1 LTFTAVYFKMKK
13 MKSNIPP
20 PTPHMGNL
28 LKTYFRAKHIRKAVL
43 ARLLQRDKSSISR
56 YQKRKT
62 LAIDILWDISHALQH
77 NFFSDIAAQ
86 LPAHF
91 SSDIPADTSKDELIN
106 TLQEE
111 NKQLTTQVATLKEVL
126 QTKT

>member
-1 LTFTAVYFKMKK
+1 MSNKTNI
-13 MKSNIPP
+13 MKSTHKTEN
-20 PTPHMGNL
+20 TNPHTGKLVTSYIKKN
-28 LKTYFRAKHIRKAVL
+28 KIFKSAL
-43 ARLLQRDKSSISR
+43 ARYLKRSAPTVEYHLKRPSVQVKLLWEISI
-56 YQKRKT
+56 
-62 LAIDILWDISHALQH
+62 ALQH

-91 SSDIPADTSKDELIN
+91 SSDSPIDTTKDELIN